1 MSCAGCFPGIP
12 RSDYQRLD
20 REYGHV
26 APRRLVIDTPDKENA
41 FLRARLDFTL
51 RDDDADAPALYVAN
65 HIFGGSSGL
74 SSRLLDRLR
83 QKEGLSY
90 SAGSSLSMGSRQ
102 RLSSWTVAAMVAPQ
116 NAARAEQAFLEE
128 VRRVRATASRPARL
142 PRPRRGLSK
151 HALSRARRTAQS
163 PRAGYLFS
171 TSTATG
177 SFPGTSRP
185 KCWRSA
191 PSRSAPL
198 SASTSIPIN

>member
-1 MSCAGCFPGIP
+1 
-12 RSDYQRLD
+12 
-20 REYGHV
+20 
-26 APRRLVIDTPDKENA
+26 VIDTPDKENA

-128 VRRVRATASRPARL
+128 VRRARSEGFTASEVAEARKGIVEARAVTRSQDSAVAARWISFL
-142 PRPRRGLSK
+142 DLDRNWQFSRDFEAKVLAVSPEQVSAAFRKYIDPDQLTLVIAGDTGKGLGK
-151 HALSRARRTAQS
+151 
-163 PRAGYLFS
+163 
-171 TSTATG
+171 
-177 SFPGTSRP
+177 
-185 KCWRSA
+185 
-191 PSRSAPL
+191 
-198 SASTSIPIN
+198 